1 MTGRQDDVGR
11 TLRSLLLEESNTMP
25 VDTHAAAVGLQ
36 HRLAHTR
43 KRRRVTL
50 AVAASLVAAAVA
62 VTVAGGWLGV
72 DKAGDPAQNPD
83 QADAVAGQFLA
94 AYGSFDADKAITFLT
109 DDAIARRWGTP
120 EQLRLDFAYNRAVGY
135 KQTMIG
141 PYCAQMGNSESG
153 ISLQCAFEMDAGGS
167 DEIGLGPYTGN
178 YWRLTVRDGK
188 IVSAERD
195 IAFMTNGFSD
205 QIWEP
210 FAEWVSVEHPDDV
223 LAMYT
228 DERQGMQRVTED
240 SIRLWEQRTTEY
252 VAVVTQNLDA
262 YPLDQPEV
270 AAYAA
275 QLDSICSAAQAR
287 LSKEIQ
293 AIPGEPNQ
301 PASIEAAERIMRETI
316 PQLRALPVPKAVRWP
331 YKGRAFPLMEEY
343 SQYGK
348 SKRVPPEERQLQ
360 PLLLS
365 RIHLTPGLDKCAD

>member
-1 MTGRQDDVGR
+1 M
-11 TLRSLLLEESNTMP
+11 
-25 VDTHAAAVGLQ
+25 
-36 HRLAHTR
+36 
-43 KRRRVTL
+43 
-50 AVAASLVAAAVA
+50 A
-62 VTVAGGWLGV
+62 VTVAGGWLGA
-72 DKAGDPAQNPD
+72 DKAGEPAQNPD
-83 QADAVAGQFLA
+83 QADAVARQFLA

-141 PYCAQMGNSESG
+141 AYCAHMGNSESG
-153 ISLQCAFEMDAGGS
+153 NSLQCAFEMDAGGS
-167 DEIGLGPYTGN
+167 GEIGLGPYTGN

-228 DERQGMQRVTED
+228 DVRQGMQRVTED
-240 SIRLWEQRTTEY
+240 SIRLWERRTTEY

-270 AAYAA
+270 AAYVA
-275 QLDSICSAAQAR
+275 QLDSICSAAKAR
-287 LSKEIQ
+287 VSKQIQ
-293 AIPGEPNQ
+293 AIPDPAGQ
-301 PASIEAAERIMRETI
+301 PALIEVHERIMRETI
-316 PQLRALPVPKAVRWP
+316 PELRALPLPKAVRWP
-331 YKGRAFPLMEEY
+331 YEGRAFPLMEEL

-365 RIHLTPGLDKCAD
+365 RIQLTPGLDKCAD

>member
-1 MTGRQDDVGR
+1 MTGRQEDVGR

-36 HRLAHTR
+36 HRLAHTC

-50 AVAASLVAAAVA
+50 AAAALVVAVVA

-83 QADAVAGQFLA
+83 QAEAVAREFLA
-94 AYGSFDADKAITFLT
+94 AYGSFDADKAITFLS
-109 DDAIARRWGTP
+109 DDAIAGRWGTP
-120 EQLRLDFAYNRAVGY
+120 GQLRLDFAYNRAVGY

-141 PYCAQMGNSESG
+141 AYCAHMGNSESG
-153 ISLQCAFEMDAGGS
+153 ISLQCAFEMDAVGS

-178 YWRLTVRDGK
+178 YWRLTVRDGR

-195 IAFMTNGFSD
+195 VAFMTNGFSD

-228 DERQGMQRVTED
+228 DHSQGMQRVNED
-240 SIRLWEQRTTEY
+240 SIRLWERRTTEY

-270 AAYAA
+270 AAYVD
-275 QLDSICSAAQAR
+275 QLDSICSAAKAR
-287 LSKEIQ
+287 VSEEIQ
-293 AIPGEPNQ
+293 AIPDPAGQ
-301 PASIEAAERIMRETI
+301 PALIEVHERIMRETI
-316 PQLRALPVPKAVRWP
+316 PELRALPLPKAVRWP
-331 YKGRAFPLMEEY
+331 YEGRAFPLMEEF

-360 PLLLS
+360 GVLVS
-365 RIHLTPGLDKCAD
+365 RIQLTPGLDKCAD

>member
-1 MTGRQDDVGR
+1 MTGRQEDVGR
-11 TLRSLLLEESNTMP
+11 TLRSLLLEESNAMP

-50 AVAASLVAAAVA
+50 AVAASVVAAAVA
-62 VTVAGGWLGV
+62 VTVAGGWFGV
-72 DKAGDPAQNPD
+72 DKSVDPAQNPD
-83 QADAVAGQFLA
+83 QADAVAGKFLA

-153 ISLQCAFEMDAGGS
+153 ISLQCAFEMDASGS

-205 QIWEP
+205 HIWEP

-228 DERQGMQRVTED
+228 DESQGMQRVTED
-240 SIRLWEQRTTEY
+240 SIRLWEQRTAEY

-287 LSKEIQ
+287 LSNEIQ

-331 YKGRAFPLMEEY
+331 YEGRAFPLMEEY

-348 SKRVPPEERQLQ
+348 SKRVSPEERQLQ

>member
-36 HRLAHTR
+36 RRLAHTR

-50 AVAASLVAAAVA
+50 AAAALVAAAVA

-72 DKAGDPAQNPD
+72 DQAGDPAQNPD
-83 QADAVAGQFLA
+83 QAEAVAREFLD
-94 AYGSFDADKAITFLT
+94 AYGSFDADKAITHLT
-109 DDAIARRWGTP
+109 DDAVARRWGNP
-120 EQLRLDFAYNRAVGY
+120 DRLHQDFAYNRAVGY
-135 KQTMIG
+135 KQMINR
-141 PYCAQMGNSESG
+141 CEQVGNSESG
-153 ISLQCAFEMDAGGS
+153 VSLRCAFEMDAGGS

-178 YWRLTVRDGK
+178 YWRLTVRDGR
-188 IVSAERD
+188 IVAAQRD
-195 IAFMTNGFSD
+195 IAFMTNGFSH

-228 DERQGMQRVTED
+228 DESQGMQRVTED
-240 SIRLWEQRTTEY
+240 SIRLWERRTTEY

-270 AAYAA
+270 AAYVA

-287 LSKEIQ
+287 VSEEIQ
-293 AIPGEPNQ
+293 AIPDQPNQ
-301 PASIEAAERIMRETI
+301 PAGIEVHERIMRETI
-316 PQLRALPVPKAVRWP
+316 PQLRAIPLPKAVRWP
-331 YKGRAFPLMEEY
+331 YQGRAFPLMEES

-348 SKRVPPEERQLQ
+348 SKRVPPEERQL
-360 PLLLS
+360 PGVLVS
-365 RIHLTPGLDKCAD
+365 RIQLTPGLAKCAD